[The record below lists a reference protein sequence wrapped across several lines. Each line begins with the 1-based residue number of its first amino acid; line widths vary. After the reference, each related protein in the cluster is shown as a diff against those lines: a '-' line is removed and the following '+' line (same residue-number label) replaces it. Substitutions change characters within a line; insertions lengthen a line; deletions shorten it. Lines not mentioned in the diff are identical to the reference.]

1 MEQRQV
7 RGPVVE
13 LSGNRRAVVDGCDG
27 ILDYGEEQVS
37 FRAGRLT
44 RCWSG
49 RDLRLVKLTESAA
62 VVEGF
67 LQRVE
72 YLYP

>member
-7 RGPVVE
+7 RARWWSFPATGGRWWTV
-13 LSGNRRAVVDGCDG
+13 ADG

-44 RCWSG
+44 LCLSG

>member
-1 MEQRQV
+1 M
-7 RGPVVE
+7 
-13 LSGNRRAVVDGCDG
+13 
-27 ILDYGEEQVS
+27 S

-44 RCWSG
+44 LCLSG

>member
-27 ILDYGEEQVS
+27 ILEQVS

-44 RCWSG
+44 LCLSG

>member
-44 RCWSG
+44 LCLSG
-49 RDLRLVKLTESAA
+49 
-62 VVEGF
+62 